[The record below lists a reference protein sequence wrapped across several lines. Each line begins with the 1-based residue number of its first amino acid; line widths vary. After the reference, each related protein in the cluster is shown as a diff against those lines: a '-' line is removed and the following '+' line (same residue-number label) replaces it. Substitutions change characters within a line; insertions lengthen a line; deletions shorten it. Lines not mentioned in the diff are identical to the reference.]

1 MKNWVWVVAVPSAL
15 VIYAASSTA
24 STSTVGA
31 TTNNGAADGGNGDGG
46 NGNGNG
52 NGNGQPDAAKDFAAR
67 MIDEGRDT
75 FRNDTFGDEAF
86 WDAIQL
92 DKGIETVSPKAALGV
107 GLKVDLD
114 ALDANTVAAL
124 KNGKVN
130 LDDPAVTATLLKG
143 NAVVGVKAQV
153 DDQSHVT
160 SLGITCALC
169 HSTVDDA
176 FAPGVGHRLDGWP
189 NRDLNVGAIV
199 SLAQNLDP
207 VAKLLRVD
215 VPTLKRVL
223 GQWGPG
229 KFDAEVFMDGKALG
243 PDGLPHPTL
252 LPSAFGLAGV
262 NLHTYTGWGSVTHW
276 NAFVA
281 NLEMHGIGNFFDPRL
296 DDAQKFP
303 IAAANGFGHVT
314 ATPDKDQV
322 TSKLAALHVYQ
333 LTLDAPKPPA
343 GSFDAAAANRG
354 KALFEGKAKCASCH
368 IPPLYTEP
376 GWNMHT
382 PDEIGIDAFQA
393 NRAPDGRYRT
403 TPLRGL
409 WARMQA
415 APVSEANT
423 AAKDRTG
430 HGFYH
435 DGRFATL
442 MDVMNHYTA
451 AMKLDISDAEKAD
464 VVEYLKSL

>member
-1 MKNWVWVVAVPSAL
+1 MKKWVWFLAVPAAL
-15 VIYAASSTA
+15 VIYAASGTA
-24 STSTVGA
+24 ATGA
-31 TTNNGAADGGNGDGG
+31 VVAAGGNGAADAG

-52 NGNGQPDAAKDFAAR
+52 NGPPDAVKDFAAK
-67 MIDEGRDT
+67 MIDEGRET
-75 FRNDTFGDEAF
+75 FRHDTFGDEAF
-86 WDAIQL
+86 WDEIQL
-92 DKGIETVSPKAALGV
+92 DKGVETVSPKAALGV

-130 LDDPAVTATLLKG
+130 LDDPAVTAALLKG
-143 NAVVGVKAQV
+143 DAVVGVKAQV
-153 DDQSHVT
+153 DGQNHVT

-199 SLAQNLDP
+199 SLAQKLDP
-207 VAKLLRVD
+207 VAKLLGVD
-215 VPTLKRVL
+215 VPTLKQVL

-229 KFDAEVFMDGKALG
+229 KFDAEVFIDGKALG
-243 PDGLPHPTL
+243 PDKRPHPTL

-281 NLEMHGIGNFFDPRL
+281 NLEMHGVGNFFDPRL
-296 DDAQKFP
+296 DDATKFP

-314 ATPDKDQV
+314 ATPDKDRV
-322 TSKLAALHVYQ
+322 TSKLAALHFYQ
-333 LTLDAPKPPA
+333 LSLDAPKPPA
-343 GSFDAAAANRG
+343 GSFDAAAATRG
-354 KALFEGKAKCASCH
+354 KALFEGKAKCSTCH
-368 IPPLYTEP
+368 VPPLYTEP
-376 GWNMHT
+376 GWNLHT
-382 PDEIGIDAFQA
+382 PAEIGIDAFQA
-393 NRAPDGRYRT
+393 DRSPDGRYRT

-415 APVSEANT
+415 APVSEDKT
-423 AAKDRTG
+423 PPKDRTG

-442 MDVMNHYTA
+442 MDVMNHYTVA
-451 AMKLDISDAEKAD
+451 LKLPLSDAEKRD